1 MSNSTNSVLITGGNG
16 GLGSVVSEQFQQR
29 GWVVLAPN
37 QDELNVLESK
47 NVVSFFSALGGGINA
62 VVHLVGGIVTASD
75 VAEHTD
81 QDYQKMVDLNLTS
94 TFNVIR
100 SAFSAMKSGGGSIVT
115 IGAQSVLHPVAGR
128 ALYSASK
135 AAVVSLTQ
143 SVAEEGKP
151 YSIRANCI
159 IPSIIKTPSNVEWAE
174 NNQEEDWITPEEIS
188 QSIIQLSE
196 TSCGINGAVIP
207 MFGKIP
213 Y

>member
-1 MSNSTNSVLITGGNG
+1 MSNSGKSVVITGGNG
-16 GLGSVVSEQFQQR
+16 QLGTVVSAQFR
-29 GWVVLAPN
+29 LNGWIVASPT
-37 QDELNVLESK
+37 QDELNVLESESV
-47 NVVSFFSALGGGINA
+47 NNFFASQKTSVNA
-62 VVHLVGGIVTASD
+62 VVHLVGGIVTASN

-81 QDYQKMVDLNLTS
+81 QDFQKMVNLNLTS

-100 SAFSAMKSGGGSIVT
+100 AAFSAMKAGGGSIVT
-115 IGAQSVLHPVAGR
+115 VGAQSVLHPVAGR

-159 IPSIIKTPSNVEWAE
+159 IPSIIKTPSNIEWAK

-188 QSIIQLSE
+188 QTIIHLSE
-196 TSCGINGAVIP
+196 TSCGINGAIIP